1 MVRNDKVIHS
11 DAITSLHHGK
21 DVVNEVIAGSEC
33 GMIINNFSQAEVGD
47 KIQVFVEKVK
57 KINPNNNEINK

>member
-1 MVRNDKVIHS
+1 M

-47 KIQVFVEKVK
+47 KIQIFVEKVQKIIPDSNENK
-57 KINPNNNEINK
+57 K